1 VFFYETDASFVY
13 IHAYWGRGVVNLV
26 YCAVQGCT
34 NEDSMLRRMNVSNK
48 TALSI
53 LFLCVL
59 MTTLL
64 MGCRSSRLPTATPDR
79 KAIQTQVIPQE
90 TRTASYYQTKAA
102 QFLAQAT
109 ADASGGGSSSDEFPY
124 APCVISI
131 LIVAA
136 MVGIYA
142 RSRRKK

>member
-1 VFFYETDASFVY
+1 MVPGFVY
-13 IHAYWGRGVVNLV
+13 ALAHWGRGVVNLV

-90 TRTASYYQTKAA
+90 TVTASYYQTKAA
-102 QFLAQAT
+102 QFLVQAT
-109 ADASGGGSSSDEFPY
+109 ADATGGSSGSEDFPY
-124 APCVISI
+124 APCVIST
-131 LIVAA
+131 LVVAVV
-136 MVGIYA
+136 VGIYA

>member
-1 VFFYETDASFVY
+1 MS
-13 IHAYWGRGVVNLV
+13 HK
-26 YCAVQGCT
+26 
-34 NEDSMLRRMNVSNK
+34 S
-48 TALSI
+48 ALSI
-53 LFLCVL
+53 LFLGVL
-59 MTTLL
+59 MTTLFL
-64 MGCRSSRLPTATPDR
+64 MGCQSSRLPTAIPEH

-90 TRTASYYQTKAA
+90 TGTASYYQTKAA

-109 ADASGGGSSSDEFPY
+109 VDATGGGSSSDEFPY
-124 APCVISI
+124 APCVIST